1 MPAPKIRDLTVDDL
15 DDILA
20 VRTRAFG
27 GIPSSQREQALLRE
41 QALVAARR
49 SLGVVSGGRVVAA
62 ARILPMRQFWGG
74 RLVPMSGIGGVAVA
88 PEERSR
94 GVGSLLMRAVV
105 DRVRELGD
113 AVSALYPATVPVYRR
128 LGWEYAGAQHRVSI
142 PTEALRGLR
151 GGDARVVPATP
162 DDVPAVAAAVRAV
175 HGRDGASGP
184 LAHTDEETRHLLENA
199 EAFSYRCDDGFCSY
213 RWQGDDLLVSELTAG
228 STASARALWSVVG
241 SGSSTAG
248 TVHAYV
254 SPRDPLPL
262 LLDAPVQTEVR
273 AERWMLR
280 LLDVGAAIAA
290 RGFPAGVGCEVALT
304 VEDAQLAQNSGEW
317 LLKVEAGRGELV
329 AGGSGGVRLDARG
342 IAVMY
347 AGVPLSA
354 LRIAGLATGG
364 RTQDDA
370 AVDAAF
376 AGVPYLLDYF

>member
-1 MPAPKIRDLTVDDL
+1 MPALEIRDLTVDDL
-15 DDILA
+15 DDVLA

-27 GIPSSQREQALLRE
+27 GARADAREREQALME
-41 QALVAARR
+41 ARR
-49 SLGVVSGGRVVAA
+49 SLGVVSDGRVVAA

-88 PEERSR
+88 PEQRGR

-105 DRVRELGD
+105 GQARELGD

-128 LGWEYAGAQHRVSI
+128 LGWEYVGAQHRVSI

-151 GGDARVVPATP
+151 ADAAEVVPATAA
-162 DDVPAVAAAVRAV
+162 DVSVVLAAVRAV
-175 HGRDGASGP
+175 HQRDGASGP
-184 LAHTDEETRHLLENA
+184 LAHTEDETRHLLDDA
-199 EAFSYRCDDGFCSY
+199 DVFSYRCDDGFCSY
-213 RWQGDDLLVSELTAG
+213 GWDGDDLLVSELTAG

-241 SGSSTAG
+241 SGSSTAE

-262 LLDAPVQTEVR
+262 LLDAPVKTEAQ

-290 RGFPAGVGCEVALT
+290 RGFPAGIGCEVALT
-304 VEDAQLAQNSGEW
+304 VEDAQLPDNAGDW

-342 IAVMY
+342 IAAMY
-347 AGVPLSA
+347 AGVPLSV

-364 RTQDDA
+364 RTEDDA
-370 AVDAAF
+370 ALDTAF
-376 AGVPYLLDYF
+376 ASAPYLLDYF

>member
-1 MPAPKIRDLTVDDL
+1 MPQLEIRDLTSDDL
-15 DDILA
+15 DDVQA
-20 VRTRAFG
+20 VRKRAFG
-27 GIPSSQREQALLRE
+27 GSRPDWREREQALMS
-41 QALVAARR
+41 ARR

-88 PEERSR
+88 PEERGR

-105 DRVRELGD
+105 DRARELGD
-113 AVSALYPATVPVYRR
+113 AVSALYPATVAVYRR

-142 PTEALRGLR
+142 PTEALRGMR
-151 GGDARVVPATP
+151 ADAAEIVPATP
-162 DDVPAVAAAVRAV
+162 ADASTVLEAVRVV
-175 HGRDGASGP
+175 HQRDAASGP
-184 LAHTDEETRHLLENA
+184 LAHTEEETRRLLEDA
-199 EAFSYRCDDGFCSY
+199 DVFSYRCDDGFCSY
-213 RWQGDDLLVSELTAG
+213 QWEDDDLLVHELTAG

-262 LLDAPVQTEVR
+262 LLDAPVKTETQT
-273 AERWMLR
+273 ERWMLR

-304 VEDAQLAQNSGEW
+304 VEDAQLPQNSGDW

-342 IAVMY
+342 VAVIY

-364 RTQDDA
+364 RTEDDA
-370 AVDAAF
+370 ALDAAF